1 MTAPLCNLPAVPSS
15 PLCSVNRMILIQNV
29 PLSGNNVS
37 SVVITFFFLIPG
49 YHFNILMMAVIAQNQ
64 TAAVKRA
71 HTDIRSSI
79 KQMISNLHLL

>member
-15 PLCSVNRMILIQNV
+15 PPCSVNRMILILIHYV

-49 YHFNILMMAVIAQNQ
+49 YHFSILMMAVIAQNQ
-64 TAAVKRA
+64 TAAVKKIFNQA
-71 HTDIRSSI
+71 YDFKFALALI
-79 KQMISNLHLL
+79 